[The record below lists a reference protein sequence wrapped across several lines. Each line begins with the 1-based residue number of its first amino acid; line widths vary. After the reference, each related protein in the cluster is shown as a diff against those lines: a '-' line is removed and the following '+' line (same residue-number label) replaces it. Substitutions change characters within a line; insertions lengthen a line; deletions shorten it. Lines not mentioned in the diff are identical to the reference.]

1 MDHLPLPNLR
11 RSVDRYKEHRFV
23 KSLSCQNQFRSMAFA
38 QLTSRDSLR
47 DIKTCLGVQHRKLFH
62 RGFHSPVF
70 RNPLAHANEK
80 RDGRSYADFAQSL
93 IQTARRLYANDTFQ
107 VERNKTVDALDST
120 TIDICLSVF
129 PWAPFRRTKAA
140 MNMHTFID

>member
-62 RGFHSPVF
+62 RGFRRPVF
-70 RNPLAHANEK
+70 AIHWRMRMRNVMGAVMQTL
-80 RDGRSYADFAQSL
+80 RS
-93 IQTARRLYANDTFQ
+93 
-107 VERNKTVDALDST
+107 
-120 TIDICLSVF
+120 
-129 PWAPFRRTKAA
+129 P
-140 MNMHTFID
+140 